1 MPIEQQRAPLIHEF
15 ASMPPLVP
23 MRLAI
28 AELTAEHLTLT
39 APLDANINDK
49 GTAFGGSL
57 TSLMTLACW
66 GLVTAVLRDNGLDCD
81 VYVAES
87 TVKYLK
93 PVREELIAT
102 ATFTDDS
109 DIAACTEQLKAKRKA
124 KLWLQAKVVLQD
136 GTVAAT
142 LSGKY
147 AAFVRQ

>member
-1 MPIEQQRAPLIHEF
+1 
-15 ASMPPLVP
+15 MPPLVP
-23 MRLAI
+23 MQLAI
-28 AELTAEHLTLT
+28 AELTEQHLTLT
-39 APLDANINDK
+39 APLAANINDK

-66 GLVTAVLRDNGLDCD
+66 GLVTAVLRDHGLDCD

-93 PVREELIAT
+93 PVREDLAAT

-109 DIAACTEQLKAKRKA
+109 NIAACIEQLKAKGKA
-124 KLWLQAKVVLQD
+124 KLWLHAQVVLLD

-142 LSGKY
+142 MHGKY
-147 AAFVRQ
+147 AAFVRST